1 MDMAKYRELFLSE
14 TREHLD
20 SMSRLLV
27 ELEKQPD
34 DADVLA
40 ALFRQAH
47 SVKGMAA
54 SMGYGE
60 MAEQAHALEDLL
72 DDCRR
77 AGRISP
83 EAIDRLLRGC
93 DRLEEQL
100 EALAAEGKPAPDPA
114 DSAVDV
120 GIEEL
125 PANALI
131 VEDVDEDGPKSS
143 PAETILLIDIA
154 EHAVA
159 PAARALLALRELER
173 VGEVLQVRPD
183 RETLLQGAPVR
194 TLRVVLRSSAAAERI
209 DAALLA
215 MADIAGV
222 RREDE
227 TEQEGTELPRRRR
240 EDSERSVRVRTELLD
255 QLINLTG
262 ELLTTRTRLQTAHR
276 ERAVADL
283 EAGLDQLSLLVDD
296 LHYRVLQ
303 VRMMP
308 LASITG
314 RLPRMVRDLARKTGK
329 RVELRIAGEEVELD
343 RSILEELADPLIH
356 MLRNAVDH
364 GIEEEGVVAVR
375 AWREKD
381 LVLIEVSDNGR
392 GIDPEV
398 VRARAVQL
406 GLVDAERLRAMG
418 ERDLFALLCRP
429 GFSTAA
435 QVTET
440 SGRGVGMDVVKAAVE
455 HLGGDMEILSA
466 PGEGTRILLRLPLSV
481 AIIKILLVAV
491 GDCQVAIPITRVH
504 RTLEVARD
512 ELQSSGRQLVLR
524 LDEEVLPLLS
534 LRKMLRMPG
543 RPVAGNV
550 PLVVVEMRGQ
560 RVGLVV
566 DQLIGQHEVFVK
578 SLEFPLD
585 RLPGLTGASV
595 LGDGRVVF
603 IIDPQGLLEAGRPA
617 AEHAA

>member
-1 MDMAKYRELFLSE
+1 MDMARYRELFLSE

-20 SMSRLLV
+20 SMARLLV
-27 ELEKQPD
+27 ALESRPD
-34 DADVLA
+34 DADGLDT
-40 ALFRQAH
+40 LFRLAH
-47 SVKGMAA
+47 SIKGMAA

-60 MAEQAHALEDLL
+60 MAEQAHAMEDLL
-72 DDCRR
+72 DDCRQ
-77 AGRISP
+77 AGRVAP
-83 EAIDRLLRGC
+83 AAIDRLLDGC
-93 DRLEEQL
+93 DRLEKR
-100 EALAAEGKPAPDPA
+100 LAAIAADEGPATTDDGADDDIEDLPVEVPA
-114 DSAVDV
+114 GEEPEDEGPSSAPEQTV
-120 GIEEL
+120 
-125 PANALI
+125 
-131 VEDVDEDGPKSS
+131 
-143 PAETILLIDIA
+143 LLIDIA

-173 VGEVLQVRPD
+173 HGEVLQVRPD
-183 RETLLQGAPVR
+183 RERLLQGEPVK
-194 TLRVVLRSSAAAERI
+194 TLRVVLRSRVAAEQI
-209 DAALLA
+209 DATLLT
-215 MADIAGV
+215 MADIAAV
-222 RREDE
+222 RREGE
-227 TEQEGTELPRRRR
+227 AEQQEHELPRRRR
-240 EDSERSVRVRTELLD
+240 EDGERTVRVRTELLD

-262 ELLTTRTRLQTAHR
+262 ELLTTRTRLQTAR
-276 ERAVADL
+276 RNGAAADL
-283 EAGLDQLSLLVDD
+283 EEGLDQLSLLVDD

-314 RLPRMVRDLARKTGK
+314 RLPRLVRDLARRTGK

-364 GIEEEGVVAVR
+364 GIEKEGVVSVR

-381 LVLIEVSDNGR
+381 LVLIEVADNGR
-392 GIDPEV
+392 GIDPER
-398 VRARAVQL
+398 VRARAKQL
-406 GLVDAERLRAMG
+406 GLVAAERLRAMSD
-418 ERDLFALLCRP
+418 RDLFALLCRP

-435 QVTET
+435 RVTET
-440 SGRGVGMDVVKAAVE
+440 SGRGVGMDVVKAAVD
-455 HLGGDMEILSA
+455 HLGGDLEILSA

-491 GDCQVAIPITRVH
+491 GDCQVAIPVTRVY
-504 RTLEVARD
+504 RTLEVAR
-512 ELQSSGRQLVLR
+512 EALQSSGRQLVLR
-524 LDEEVLPLLS
+524 LDDEVLPLLS

-550 PLVVVEMRGQ
+550 PLVVVEIRGR

-566 DQLIGQHEVFVK
+566 DRLIGQHEVFVR

-585 RLPGLTGASV
+585 RLPGLAGASV

-603 IIDPQGLLEAGRPA
+603 IIDPQGLVEAGRQA